1 MKIKDVEAIFPLSAV
16 QEEMLLN
23 ASSNGSATT
32 NCSQV
37 VFSLRG
43 DLDVSRFERAWQE
56 QIDLHSILRSSFAW
70 KRIKQ
75 PVQLINKSLNFAL
88 AEEDWRELPDFEQQ
102 SRLEDFLVSDRER
115 GFDPSV
121 PPLIRVTLF
130 RTQNN
135 LWALVLS
142 YHSILFDAQSLPSIL
157 RNVFTAYDE
166 MNNGDVGRLAA
177 IRPHKDFVSWMKD
190 QKPSESRAYWQRLFE
205 NFDTPNQISL
215 ADPES
220 DGPRHQ
226 EQFDKYARELS
237 SVVMGDLDAWA
248 RKNGLRVQTV
258 IEAAWSILLS
268 RYSGQRDVVFGLTLS
283 GRPDSLRGDG
293 ALVGA
298 FTNTIPLRLL
308 IKPGTDALSF
318 LHQVERLHHDTQ
330 HFEYTSTSRILE
342 WTNLDAGIALF
353 DTCLNFD
360 NHIVDQCASIQSRSL
375 ALQNFRLIEKA
386 PTPLNIN
393 VYHGSRLIVDAV

>member
-1 MKIKDVEAIFPLSAV
+1 MKIKDVEAIFPLSPV
-16 QEEMLLN
+16 QEEMLLT

-70 KRIKQ
+70 KRMKQ

-115 GFDPSV
+115 GFDPSL

-157 RNVFTAYDE
+157 RNVFTTYDG
-166 MNNGDVGRLAA
+166 MNNGGAKRLAA
-177 IRPHKDFVSWMKD
+177 IRPHNGEARGATARNSFKDPHSSASKC
-190 QKPSESRAYWQRLFE
+190 E
-205 NFDTPNQISL
+205 NAT
-215 ADPES
+215 
-220 DGPRHQ
+220 
-226 EQFDKYARELS
+226 
-237 SVVMGDLDAWA
+237 
-248 RKNGLRVQTV
+248 
-258 IEAAWSILLS
+258 
-268 RYSGQRDVVFGLTLS
+268 
-283 GRPDSLRGDG
+283 
-293 ALVGA
+293 
-298 FTNTIPLRLL
+298 
-308 IKPGTDALSF
+308 
-318 LHQVERLHHDTQ
+318 
-330 HFEYTSTSRILE
+330 
-342 WTNLDAGIALF
+342 
-353 DTCLNFD
+353 
-360 NHIVDQCASIQSRSL
+360 
-375 ALQNFRLIEKA
+375 
-386 PTPLNIN
+386 
-393 VYHGSRLIVDAV
+393 